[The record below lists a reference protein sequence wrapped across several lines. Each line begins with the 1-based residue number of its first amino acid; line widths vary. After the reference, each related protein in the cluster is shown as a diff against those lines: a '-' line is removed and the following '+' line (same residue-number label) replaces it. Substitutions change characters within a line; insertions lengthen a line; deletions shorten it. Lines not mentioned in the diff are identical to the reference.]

1 MSDILRRATEAL
13 RVETSTPDHVQA
25 NATRLR
31 VRRSLAQRARGRR
44 RLAIVGALG
53 AFLFGGTTAWAI
65 ATGELARV
73 WSPAPAASTPASSV
87 TSVASA
93 TPSRPRGARVAPARQ
108 ELAAVPSPTLAPSS
122 QPATPPPSDHAASPP
137 SAHTVER
144 ARRSRPRAGAEVTR
158 TAPAAASPAV
168 ALEPAASPV
177 VAIEVAPSAPFE
189 PSRAV
194 AIEALYRR
202 AHDAHFRGN
211 DPAAALA
218 AWDAYL
224 AAEPQGR
231 FAIEARYN
239 RALVLAR
246 LGRYRDAHA
255 ALVPFARGE
264 IASGYRQAEAT
275 TLVARLAELARD

>member
-13 RVETSTPDHVQA
+13 PRRDVDARSRAGERDAPPRPAIARAACAWPASARDRRRARCVPVRRHDGVGDRDRGARARVE
-25 NATRLR
+25 
-31 VRRSLAQRARGRR
+31 
-44 RLAIVGALG
+44 
-53 AFLFGGTTAWAI
+53 
-65 ATGELARV
+65 
-73 WSPAPAASTPASSV
+73 PAPAASTPASSV

-137 SAHTVER
+137 SSHTVER

-158 TAPAAASPAV
+158 TAPGGVAGCRARAGGVAGRRDRGRAV
-168 ALEPAASPV
+168 RAV
-177 VAIEVAPSAPFE
+177 
-189 PSRAV
+189 RAV
-194 AIEALYRR
+194 ARGRDRGAVSPRPRR
-202 AHDAHFRGN
+202 ALPRQRS
-211 DPAAALA
+211 AAALA

-264 IASGYRQAEAT
+264 IASAT
-275 TLVARLAELARD
+275 GRPRRRARRAARGARA